1 MTHPESFVLEQSYPN
16 PFNPTT
22 QVPFSLP
29 VESNVNITVYD
40 ISGRFISTITE
51 GNFSPGNY
59 KADFNGSGLASGV
72 YLVKMHAEP
81 VGDGKSFS
89 QAHKVLLLK

>member
-1 MTHPESFVLEQSYPN
+1 MAYPESFVLGQSYPN

-22 QVPFSLP
+22 QIPFSLP
-29 VESNVNITVYD
+29 VESNINIKVYD

-59 KADFNGSGLASGV
+59 KVDFNGSNLASGV
-72 YLVKMHAEP
+72 YLVKMFAKP
-81 VGDGKSFS
+81 VGNGKSFS